1 MDKELRILILEDDP
15 ADAELEEHELRKAGI
30 AFISKRVETKETF
43 LREIKD
49 FDPDIILSDYNLL
62 SFDGLTA
69 LTIAK
74 EKCPYVPFVLVTGV
88 MGEEFAIEILKKGA
102 TDYVLKSNLQRIVPV
117 VNRAL
122 QEAEEKAERRLAEEM
137 LREREA
143 FIRTV
148 LDNLPVGI
156 AVNSV
161 DPAVKFD
168 YMNDNFPKFYRTSRK
183 ALAGP
188 DAFWEAVYEDP
199 AFRAEMR
206 KRILDDCAGGDP
218 ARMLWADVPITRK
231 GDETTFITAQNI
243 LLPGKQAMISLVW
256 DVTERKLTEKAIQ
269 ESEERY
275 STMFNSSPNVAFVH
289 KGGVIHYVNEMTL
302 KVFGYTRDEVIGK
315 TVFEFIADDSKDLV
329 AKNMQRRL
337 AGEDIE
343 TYEVK
348 LITKSKEIRYFLLNS
363 SVIPYEKEKAF
374 LVILSDIT
382 ERKKL
387 EAQLLQAQKME
398 AVGQLAGG
406 VAHDFNN
413 ILQAIIGYGH
423 VLKMKMREDD
433 PLKSYADHVLS
444 LSDRAANLTH
454 SLLAFSRKQ
463 LIDPRPIDLNE
474 IIRKVDKLLSRIIGE
489 DIQSR
494 MALSGKDLI
503 VMADPMQI
511 EQALMNLAANARDA
525 MPEGG
530 YLTIGTETVAI
541 DHEFIIKHGYGI
553 EGNYA
558 LMAVTD
564 TGAGMDAETS
574 EKIFQPFFT
583 TKEVGKGTGL
593 GLSMVYGIIKQNN
606 GYINVY
612 SEPEQGTTFKIYLP
626 LIREKADEIKPEVLQ
641 PVERGTETVLLA
653 EDAHDVRVFTKMY
666 LEELGYKVIEAV
678 DGEDA
683 INKFTLDKDKI
694 QLVLLDVIMPK
705 KNGKEVYYEIKKIRP
720 DIKALFM
727 SGYTADVM
735 SKQGI
740 IEKGFKFILKPFS
753 PTKLSEKIRE
763 VLKNEV

>member
-30 AFISKRVETKETF
+30 AFISKLIDTKETF
-43 LREIKD
+43 QKEIKD

-74 EKCPYVPFVLVTGV
+74 EKCPHVPFVLVTGV

-102 TDYVLKSNLQRIVPV
+102 TDYVLKSNLQRLVPV

-122 QEAEEKAERRLAEEM
+122 QEAKDKAERKLAE
-137 LREREA
+137 
-143 FIRTV
+143 
-148 LDNLPVGI
+148 
-156 AVNSV
+156 
-161 DPAVKFD
+161 
-168 YMNDNFPKFYRTSRK
+168 K
-183 ALAGP
+183 ALH
-188 DAFWEAVYEDP
+188 
-199 AFRAEMR
+199 
-206 KRILDDCAGGDP
+206 
-218 ARMLWADVPITRK
+218 
-231 GDETTFITAQNI
+231 
-243 LLPGKQAMISLVW
+243 
-256 DVTERKLTEKAIQ
+256 

-275 STMFNSSPNVAFVH
+275 STMFNSSPNAVFVH
-289 KGGVIHYVNEMTL
+289 KGGVIHYINETAL
-302 KVFGYTRDEVIGK
+302 KIFGYTRDEVIGK

-329 AKNMQRRL
+329 VKNMQRRL
-337 AGEDIE
+337 AGEYVE
-343 TYEVK
+343 SYEVK
-348 LITKSKEIRYFLLNS
+348 LITKSKETRYFLINS

-374 LVILSDIT
+374 LVILSDVT

-387 EAQLLQAQKME
+387 EAQLIQAQKME

-406 VAHDFNN
+406 IAHDFNN

-423 VLKMKMREDD
+423 VLKMKMKEDD
-433 PLKSYADHVLS
+433 PLKSYADHILS
-444 LSDRAANLTH
+444 LSDRAANLTQ

-463 LIDPRPIDLNE
+463 LIDPRPVDLNE

-511 EQALMNLAANARDA
+511 EQVLMNIAANARDA

-530 YLTIGTETVAI
+530 YLTIETEIVAI
-541 DHEFIIKHGYGI
+541 DHEFIKKHGYGM
-553 EGNYA
+553 EGDYA
-558 LMAVTD
+558 LIAIND
-564 TGAGMDAETS
+564 TGAGMDTKTT

-612 SEPEQGTTFKIYLP
+612 SEPGQGTTFKIYLP
-626 LIREKADEIKPEVLQ
+626 LIRAKAEEVKPEVIQ

-653 EDAHDVRVFTKMY
+653 EDAHDVRVFTRMY
-666 LEELGYKVIEAV
+666 LEELGFNVIEAV

-683 INKFTLDKDKI
+683 INKFALDKDKI
-694 QLVLLDVIMPK
+694 QFVLLDVIMPK

-727 SGYTADVM
+727 SGYAADVM
-735 SKQGI
+735 NKQGI

-753 PTKLSEKIRE
+753 PIKLSEKIQE
-763 VLKNEV
+763 VLKNGV

>member
-1 MDKELRILILEDDP
+1 MDKELRILILEDEP
-15 ADAELEEHELRKAGI
+15 ADAELEEHQLRKAGMAI
-30 AFISKRVETKETF
+30 ISKRVETKETF
-43 LREIKD
+43 RKEIKD
-49 FDPDIILSDYNLL
+49 FNPDIIFSDYNLL

-69 LTIAK
+69 LMIAK
-74 EKCPYVPFVLVTGV
+74 EKCPHVPFVLVTGV

-102 TDYVLKSNLQRIVPV
+102 TDYVLKSNLQRLVPV

-122 QEAEEKAERRLAEEM
+122 QEAKEKAERKLAE
-137 LREREA
+137 
-143 FIRTV
+143 
-148 LDNLPVGI
+148 
-156 AVNSV
+156 
-161 DPAVKFD
+161 
-168 YMNDNFPKFYRTSRK
+168 K
-183 ALAGP
+183 AL
-188 DAFWEAVYEDP
+188 
-199 AFRAEMR
+199 
-206 KRILDDCAGGDP
+206 
-218 ARMLWADVPITRK
+218 
-231 GDETTFITAQNI
+231 
-243 LLPGKQAMISLVW
+243 
-256 DVTERKLTEKAIQ
+256 Q

-275 STMFNSSPNVAFVH
+275 STMFNSSPNAAFVH
-289 KGGVIHYVNEMTL
+289 KGGVIYYVNEMTL
-302 KVFGYTRDEVIGK
+302 KIFGYDRDEVIGK
-315 TVFEFIADDSKDLV
+315 TVFKFIADDSKDLV

-337 AGEDIE
+337 AGEDVE
-343 TYEVK
+343 SYEVK

-387 EAQLLQAQKME
+387 GAQLIQAQKME

-406 VAHDFNN
+406 IAHDFNN

-423 VLKMKMREDD
+423 VLKMKMKEDD
-433 PLKSYADHVLS
+433 PLKSYADHILL
-444 LSDRAANLTH
+444 LSDRAANLTQ

-463 LIDPRPIDLNE
+463 LIDPRPVDLNE

-489 DIQSR
+489 DIQFR

-511 EQALMNLAANARDA
+511 EQVLMNLATNARDA

-530 YLTIGTETVAI
+530 YLTIETEMVDI
-541 DHEFIIKHGYGI
+541 DHEFIKKHGYGM
-553 EGNYA
+553 EGDYA
-558 LMAVTD
+558 LIAVTD
-564 TGAGMDAETS
+564 TGAGMDRGTM

-593 GLSMVYGIIKQNN
+593 GLSMIYGIIKQNN

-612 SEPEQGTTFKIYLP
+612 SEPGQGTTFKIYLP
-626 LIREKADEIKPEVLQ
+626 LIREKAEEIIPQVIQ

-653 EDAHDVRVFTKMY
+653 EDASDVRVFTKMY
-666 LEELGYKVIEAV
+666 LEELGYKVIEAT

-683 INKFTLDKDKI
+683 TNKFISDKDKI

-705 KNGKEVYYEIKKIRP
+705 KNGKEVYYAIKKIRP

-735 SKQGI
+735 HEQGI

-763 VLKNEV
+763 VLKNGG